1 MTESSGRGRTVV
13 REEIARYRCSGA
25 NGLLRIVIEYQLVSI
40 EQTGERSRRRP
51 GVRGVRL
58 ESGEE
63 LRLIDA
69 RSFEVPSS
77 GELISVDDV

>member
-1 MTESSGRGRTVV
+1 MTESSDRGRTVV
-13 REEIARYRCSGA
+13 CEEIARYRCRGA
-25 NGLLRIVIEYQLVSI
+25 TGLLLIVIAYQLVFI
-40 EQTGERSRRRP
+40 EQTGDQSRRRP
-51 GVRGVRL
+51 GARRVRL

-77 GELISVDDV
+77 GELISVDEV